1 MIRAKE
7 IDHATETML
16 NGLSLML
23 FGDEGCGKTTIAK
36 GVKTKLEA
44 AGKKAL
50 LINYQGSIK
59 VTLENLCNELAI
71 DTKKTIEQMK
81 DEVRN
86 RVIQNNGDKP
96 YLICDNA
103 ERYPIG
109 LRYWLEEIASQKG
122 ILLLLATKPPRKD
135 IYLKMPRTALQ
146 PIATEQIREVM
157 RQEAEALGTRL
168 TLNEISELLEKVGG
182 NPQLA
187 RRAVREM
194 VLGIAAN
201 EAGDHTQYI
210 DGTPGLI
217 ALISCV
223 GIVRFV
229 GLGLGDKS
237 LYIIGGIATISA
249 ITLRLFFNKINRRD
263 TRITS

>member
-1 MIRAKE
+1 VIRDRE

-16 NGLSLML
+16 NGLSLMF

-36 GVKTKLEA
+36 GVKAKLEA

-50 LINYQGSIK
+50 LISYQGSIK
-59 VTLENLCNELAI
+59 VTLENLCKELGIEA
-71 DTKKTIEQMK
+71 KTIEQMK
-81 DEVRN
+81 DEIRAA
-86 RVIQNNGDKP
+86 VIENNGDKP

-103 ERYPIG
+103 ERYPTG
-109 LRYWLEEIASQKG
+109 MRYWLEEISSQKG

-146 PIATEQIREVM
+146 PIAHEQIREVM

-168 TLNEISELLEKVGG
+168 TPNEISELLEKVGG

-194 VLGIAAN
+194 ILGIASE

-217 ALISCV
+217 ALISFV